1 MVFTTVRRRKIHED
15 VAAQL
20 EEAIISGTYAEGDQL
35 PPERE
40 LMETFGV
47 GRPAVREALLLL
59 ERSGVVQL
67 SPGERARVV
76 HPTMDGLVDQISASA
91 RHFLA
96 TAAGERSLQQA
107 RRVIEAAIARH
118 AAEEATAEEIDR
130 LGQALEANRRT
141 LGSVEAFET
150 TDVAFH
156 LAIAEIGG
164 NQVFSA
170 MHRAIV
176 GWLSLQRRVS
186 LRSPEALPAALRH
199 HEAVYEA
206 IAAHEPER
214 AWQAMTA
221 HIRDV
226 ERWYNKGR
234 TAEARTGPS

>member
-1 MVFTTVRRRKIHED
+1 MSFTLVRRRKIHED
-15 VAAQL
+15 VASQI
-20 EEAIISGTYAEGDQL
+20 EDAIINGLYAEGDQL

-40 LMETFGV
+40 LMEQFGV

-67 SPGERARVV
+67 SAGERARIV
-76 HPTMDGLVDQISASA
+76 HPTIDGLVDQISASA

-96 TAAGERSLQQA
+96 TSTGERSLQEA
-107 RRVIEAAIARH
+107 RRVIESAIARN
-118 AAEEATAEEIDR
+118 AAEIASADEIAR
-130 LGQALEANRRT
+130 LEQALDANRQS
-141 LGSVEAFET
+141 LASLDKFEV

-176 GWLSLQRRVS
+176 GWLAMQRYVASRAA
-186 LRSPEALPAALRH
+186 PEAMPNALRH
-199 HEAVYEA
+199 HERIYEA

-214 AWQAMTA
+214 AGQMMDA

-226 ERWYNKGR
+226 ERWYKQGR
-234 TAEARTGPS
+234 TQENEGL

>member
-1 MVFTTVRRRKIHED
+1 MSFTTVRRRKIHED
-15 VAAQL
+15 VALQI
-20 EEAIISGTYAEGDQL
+20 EEAIIQGIYAEGDQL

-40 LMETFGV
+40 LMERFGV
-47 GRPAVREALLLL
+47 GRPAVREALLML

-67 SPGERARVV
+67 SAGERARVV
-76 HPTMDGLVDQISASA
+76 HPTIDGLVDQISASA

-96 TAAGERSLQQA
+96 TKAGERSLQEA
-107 RRVIEAAIARH
+107 RRVFESAIARQ
-118 AAEEATAEEIDR
+118 AAEVATEAEIARLAE
-130 LGQALEANRRT
+130 ALDANRQS
-141 LGSVEAFET
+141 LSSLSDFEV

-176 GWLSLQRRVS
+176 GWLALQRRIS
-186 LRSPEALPAALRH
+186 LKIPEALPSAFAH
-199 HEAVYEA
+199 HEAIYEA

-214 AWQAMTA
+214 AWRAMNA

-226 ERWYNKGR
+226 ERWYEEGR
-234 TAEARTGPS
+234 ESESHSR

>member
-1 MVFTTVRRRKIHED
+1 MSFTTVRRRKIHED
-15 VAAQL
+15 VALQI
-20 EEAIISGTYAEGDQL
+20 EEAIIQGIYAEGDQL

-40 LMETFGV
+40 LMEQFGV

-67 SPGERARVV
+67 SAGERARVV
-76 HPTMDGLVDQISASA
+76 HPTIDGLVDQISASA

-96 TAAGERSLQQA
+96 TKAGERSLQAA
-107 RRVIEAAIARH
+107 RRVFESAIARQ
-118 AAEEATAEEIDR
+118 AAEVATEAEIER
-130 LGQALEANRRT
+130 LAQALEANRQS
-141 LGSVEAFET
+141 LSSLADFEV

-176 GWLSLQRRVS
+176 GWLALQRRIS
-186 LRSPEALPAALRH
+186 LKIPEALPSAFAH
-199 HEAVYEA
+199 HEAIYEA

-214 AWQAMTA
+214 AWWAMNA

-226 ERWYNKGR
+226 ERWYEEGR
-234 TAEARTGPS
+234 ARENGDT

>member
-1 MVFTTVRRRKIHED
+1 MSFTLVRRRKIHED
-15 VAAQL
+15 VASQI
-20 EEAIISGTYAEGDQL
+20 EDAIINGLYAEGDQL

-40 LMETFGV
+40 LMEQFGV

-67 SPGERARVV
+67 SAGERARIV
-76 HPTMDGLVDQISASA
+76 HPTIDGLVDQISASA

-96 TAAGERSLQQA
+96 TSTGERSLQEA
-107 RRVIEAAIARH
+107 RRVIESAIARN
-118 AAEEATAEEIDR
+118 AAEIATADEIAR
-130 LGQALEANRRT
+130 LEQALDANRQS
-141 LGSVEAFET
+141 LASLDKFEV

-176 GWLSLQRRVS
+176 GWLAMQRYVASRAA
-186 LRSPEALPAALRH
+186 PEAMPNALRH
-199 HEAVYEA
+199 HERIYEA
-206 IAAHEPER
+206 IAAREPER
-214 AWQAMTA
+214 AGQMMDA

-226 ERWYNKGR
+226 ERWYKQGR
-234 TAEARTGPS
+234 KQENEGL

>member
-1 MVFTTVRRRKIHED
+1 MSFTLVRRRKIHED
-15 VAAQL
+15 VASQI
-20 EEAIISGTYAEGDQL
+20 EDAIINGLYAEGDQL

-40 LMETFGV
+40 LMEQFGV

-67 SPGERARVV
+67 SAGERARIV
-76 HPTMDGLVDQISASA
+76 HPTIDGLVDQISASA

-96 TAAGERSLQQA
+96 TSTGERSLQEA
-107 RRVIEAAIARH
+107 RRVIESAMARH
-118 AAEEATAEEIDR
+118 AAEVASAEEVGR
-130 LGQALEANRRT
+130 LEKALEANRQS
-141 LGSVEAFET
+141 LSSLDDFEM

-176 GWLSLQRRVS
+176 GWLALQRHVS
-186 LRSPEALPAALRH
+186 LRSAPEALPSALKH
-199 HEAVYEA
+199 HESIYEA
-206 IAAHEPER
+206 IAAHQPER
-214 AWQAMTA
+214 ACQMMDA

-226 ERWYNKGR
+226 ERWYRQGLK
-234 TAEARTGPS
+234 E